1 MDIKKI
7 IKESLLNEIGEA
19 STEPYLWKLEWES
32 RSTNRDMVQYSFIT
46 VGGSNL
52 KILVSFHLLHP
63 QLMVQIC
70 DDDLMMDKEDVD
82 FIISNPY
89 YYWDTEF
96 EVTEHDG
103 EDLYG
108 NSHIT
113 ISGSEYK
120 TEKVEV
126 FRIMSTLSMIVK
138 NMMSTNKVRG
148 FAFKPAST
156 SRGTIFNRFFKK
168 QLPHSKIIGT
178 DDEGFVVVVNDS
190 ITAPSEK
197 YDELKRDWRRKFHQ
211 SKLRG
216 SK

>member
-1 MDIKKI
+1 
-7 IKESLLNEIGEA
+7 
-19 STEPYLWKLEWES
+19 
-32 RSTNRDMVQYSFIT
+32 
-46 VGGSNL
+46 
-52 KILVSFHLLHP
+52 
-63 QLMVQIC
+63 MVQIT
-70 DDDLMMDKEDVD
+70 DDDLQMNKDDVD

-96 EVTEHDG
+96 EVAEHDG
-103 EDLYG
+103 EDFYDD
-108 NSHIT
+108 SHIT

-148 FAFKPAST
+148 FVFKPVST
-156 SRGTIFNRFFKK
+156 SRGVIFNKFFKK

-190 ITAPSEK
+190 IEAPSEK
-197 YDELKRDWRRKFHQ
+197 HDELKRDWRRKFNQ